1 MISDKTKQ
9 LFGILKW
16 QALVVSVQDIY
27 KMDAIFQC
35 RGIFYKF
42 ECSCKDC
49 VELFNF
55 CVQIKKDVKYVKE
68 FHKIR
73 YLFLLFF
80 LGPLYLVL
88 LLPTP
93 IVQPRV
99 ALREEKLRQ

>member
-1 MISDKTKQ
+1 MLTLHSAYEPWSVWSFECEIDKWNRMTSDKTKQ

-35 RGIFYKF
+35 RGIFHKF

-55 CVQIKKDVKYVKE
+55 CAD
-68 FHKIR
+68 
-73 YLFLLFF
+73 
-80 LGPLYLVL
+80 
-88 LLPTP
+88 
-93 IVQPRV
+93 
-99 ALREEKLRQ
+99 